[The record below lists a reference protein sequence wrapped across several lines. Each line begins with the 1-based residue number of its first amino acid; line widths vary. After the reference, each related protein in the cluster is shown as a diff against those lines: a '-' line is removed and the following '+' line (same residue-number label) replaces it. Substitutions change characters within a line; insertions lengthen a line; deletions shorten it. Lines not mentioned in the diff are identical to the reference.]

1 MNKKASNLVFNNLE
15 VRASIPCIKT
25 KEDTDH
31 ITMGRC
37 TRTIKVKSILLLE
50 SNINSLSSISCLSRI
65 DNRDCHSNLFTINS
79 TSISKELATV
89 VNQACQKKGLGTTKE
104 VNSMVV
110 PRIRAA
116 ILIANEV
123 QQHSEATSKLASQSR
138 RC

>member
-1 MNKKASNLVFNNLE
+1 
-15 VRASIPCIKT
+15 
-25 KEDTDH
+25 
-31 ITMGRC
+31 MGRC
-37 TRTIKVKSILLLE
+37 TRTIKVKTILLLE

-65 DNRDCHSNLFTINS
+65 DNRDSHSNLFTINS